1 MSKYKSG
8 ILGAISGKVGNA
20 VCYKQKGQNIIR
32 SRTQARNKPEN
43 KGRYSNSIGI
53 ARTSLLWHQSR
64 PLINFLMSIF
74 NVQGTLSYNQFVKE
88 SINNSLES
96 NRSYI
101 NNLNIG
107 ESQFNASFFYGDIV
121 FVVPSL
127 IQLWLHN
134 ISSTKIQGINV
145 KQQWGYYLQS
155 THSWHHFSS
164 SVSNN
169 SVGTG
174 FDITLE
180 PSGSFVLLYSVI
192 RTVDNL
198 TSSQLGISAMI
209 VP

>member
-8 ILGAISGKVGNA
+8 ILGAVSGKVGNA

-32 SRTQARNKPEN
+32 SRTQTRNKPKN
-43 KGRYSNSIGI
+43 TGHYSNSIGM

-74 NVQGTLSYNQFVKE
+74 NVQGTLSYNKFVKSSIDNSIE
-88 SINNSLES
+88 STLL
-96 NRSYI
+96 YI

-107 ESQFNASFFYGDIV
+107 TSQFNASFFYGNIV

-127 IQLWLHN
+127 IQLWLNN
-134 ISSTKIQGINV
+134 ISSTKIQSIAI
-145 KQQWGYYLQS
+145 KQHWGYYLQS
-155 THSWHHFSS
+155 TRTWHHFSGS
-164 SVSNN
+164 LINN

-192 RTVDNL
+192 RTVDN
-198 TSSQLGISAMI
+198 
-209 VP
+209 